1 MPSVSSRPRRRD
13 AVANREKLVAAAE
26 TVFAEHGVTGSLEE
40 IARRAEVSIG
50 TLYNHF
56 PNRGSLLDAVYPA
69 RIAALAGTAQT
80 ALADDDP
87 WRGFR
92 TFLVQ
97 VFELQATDRGM
108 NDAMTLRYPDATALA
123 AACDEG
129 FASASQLVERAQA
142 SGALRADFQMEDLAS
157 LVWSVSRIVS
167 ATVDVAPD
175 AWRRFLD
182 LQLDGLRAEGA
193 HPLSAPAMTAEQVA
207 TAMRAGT

>member
-13 AVANREKLVAAAE
+13 AVANREKLVAAAGA
-26 TVFAEHGVTGSLEE
+26 VFAEHGVSAPLEE

-56 PNRGSLLDAVYPA
+56 PSRGALLDSVYPA
-69 RIAALAGTAQT
+69 RIAALAGTAET
-80 ALADDDP
+80 ALADDDA

-92 TFLVQ
+92 TFLTS
-97 VFELQATDRGM
+97 VFELQASDRGM

-129 FASASQLVERAQA
+129 FASTARLVERAQE
-142 SGALRADFQMEDLAS
+142 SGALRSDFQIEDLAS
-157 LVWSVSRIVS
+157 LIWSISRIIS
-167 ATVDVAPD
+167 ATAEVAPD

-182 LQLDGLRAEGA
+182 LQLDGLRAEAA

-207 TAMRAGT
+207 AAMRAG